1 MKIKDTKYFGVKL
14 STNRIKNN
22 KGQLIVPGCTFAR
35 TGKQKYHTSEL
46 GITDKDE
53 FIYLDRPVKEVSDPA
68 TVASFEGCPLT
79 YEHPEDDVKVGVNY
93 AELAKGMATN
103 VKYISDSTNSGHLV
117 ADLIFTDPD
126 LIKMVENH
134 EINELSAGYNCD
146 VDETT
151 WTQTKIRGNHIA
163 VVECARAGHQAMIRD
178 SVYKFKK
185 FVDSYEYTV
194 EVEGVP
200 HRFVDYYDYNE
211 DNELEV
217 VETKELTKPVEK
229 RKGFVKP
236 KNFEF
241 MSNPKN
247 AIWVQKPNREWV
259 IWGGTNNDT
268 ISYKILQEFKRKYI
282 AYSMVSNGDSYTKG
296 RIIRLK

>member
-1 MKIKDTKYFGVKL
+1 MNIKDTKYFGVKL

-46 GITDKDE
+46 GITDRDE

-93 AELAKGMATN
+93 SELAKGMATN
-103 VKYISDSTNSGHLV
+103 VKYISDSADSGHLV

-178 SVYKFKK
+178 TAYKNKNKK
-185 FVDSYEYTV
+185 FVDSYTYDV
-194 EVEGVP
+194 EIKGKT

-217 VETKELTKPVEK
+217 VETKEL
-229 RKGFVKP
+229 
-236 KNFEF
+236 
-241 MSNPKN
+241 NPKN
-247 AIWVQKPNREWV
+247 VVWVKTSKGWKP
-259 IWGGTNNDT
+259 WGGINSKT
-268 ISYKILQEFKRKYI
+268 INYNTLQEFKKKYS
-282 AYSMVSNGDSYTKG
+282 AYTIVPNGSKYSVGK
-296 RIIRLK
+296 IINLK

>member
-35 TGKQKYHTSEL
+35 TGKQKYHSSEL

-93 AELAKGMATN
+93 SELAKGMAIN
-103 VKYISDSTNSGHLV
+103 VKYISDSADSGHLV
-117 ADLIFTDPD
+117 ADLIFTDPN
-126 LIKMVENH
+126 LIKKVENH

-146 VDETT
+146 VDENT

-178 SVYKFKK
+178 SAYKSKK
-185 FVDSYEYTV
+185 FADSYEYTV
-194 EVEGVP
+194 KVNGVP
-200 HRFVDYYDYNE
+200 HRFIDYYDYNE

-217 VETKELTKPVEK
+217 VETKELKLK
-229 RKGFVKP
+229 DID
-236 KNFEF
+236 FEY
-241 MSNPKN
+241 MPNPKN
-247 AIWVQKPNREWV
+247 AIWVKIQGEGWKL
-259 IWGGTNNDT
+259 WGGTNNDT
-268 ISYKILQEFKRKYI
+268 ISYKTLQIFKDKKYL
-282 AYSMVSNGDSYTKG
+282 SYTIVPNEPPYTYDRGK
-296 RIIRLK
+296 IINLK